1 MRRNIGVAIN
11 THRGQL
17 LANGAEDD
25 VGLTSVTVYPSKTF
39 VVRWRLTL
47 LEGALLLSFYTIK
60 SSRTRGLDKRKWDH
74 YDRQEK
80 RRVRRG
86 IGPPELHRHPYI
98 EETMWKRH
106 SISSADSEDSE

>member
-39 VVRWRLTL
+39 VVCWRLTL

-60 SSRTRGLDKRKWDH
+60 SSMTRGLDLLSNNLRFPLPLH
-74 YDRQEK
+74 YTQSLSN
-80 RRVRRG
+80 V
-86 IGPPELHRHPYI
+86 
-98 EETMWKRH
+98 
-106 SISSADSEDSE
+106 